1 MAATQRPSQ
10 DPVSAGA
17 DPTWLTRLL
26 AEPAAYDPFV
36 AVGLL
41 EQHERRAP
49 RIGGDGPFD
58 QEAIRFR
65 HSRSLAFK
73 PGDVHGIHRQPTRR
87 SSRGGEGPQARFELT
102 LNVVGL
108 TGTSSPLPTYLASEA
123 AAHDEAGDAKAD
135 FFDLFHHRLHSLLY
149 RSLRKLDWPH
159 EHERE
164 GGDVWSRRLLALIG
178 IDTYDRPP
186 LKHIRPLD
194 LLRIAPLM
202 VASARTARTLELAI
216 VEILGHLLGEA
227 TVQVQQFRGSFA
239 ALDQDHKVKL
249 GVLNSNLGVSAVIG
263 DMCMHRAGLARIV
276 VGPLDE
282 PGLRRF
288 LAGGEAF
295 VALRELLDI
304 LAYELVEFELEL
316 ILGRETRRGAILG
329 VSKIGDDA
337 WMAMSDDDSV
347 VKEETRMFVPMSEA
361 LEMMRQRGD

>member
-1 MAATQRPSQ
+1 MSAATSSATEKPSRRSGEQ
-10 DPVSAGA
+10 PS
-17 DPTWLTRLL
+17 WLTRLL
-26 AEPAAYDPFV
+26 AEPAAYDPFM

-41 EQHERRAP
+41 ERHEPRAP
-49 RIGGDGPFD
+49 RIGGDGPYD
-58 QEAIRFR
+58 HEAIRFR

-73 PGDVHGIHRQPTRR
+73 PGDVHDIQRKPSKRR
-87 SSRGGEGPQARFELT
+87 DGPDERFELT

-108 TGTSSPLPTYLASEA
+108 IGTSSPLPTYLASEA

-149 RSLRKLDWPH
+149 RSLRKLDWPR

-164 GGDVWSRRLLALIG
+164 GGDAWSRRLLALLG

-186 LKHIRPLD
+186 LQHIRSLD

-202 VASARTARTLELAI
+202 VTSARTARTLELAI

-227 TVQVQQFRGSFA
+227 SVEVQQFRGGFA
-239 ALDQDHKVKL
+239 DIDKDHKMRLAVENSQL
-249 GVLNSNLGVSAVIG
+249 GVTAVIG

-288 LAGGEAF
+288 LVGGEAF
-295 VALRELLDI
+295 VALRELLDV

-329 VSKIGDDA
+329 ISKIGDDA
-337 WMAMSDDDSV
+337 WLAMSDDDSL

-361 LEMMRQRGD
+361 LDMMRQRGD